1 MNCIFSYP
9 KLEAGMERNG
19 RTRESDNEDYVD
31 NSLALV
37 PVNVA
42 APTKSSELK
51 IVNKSISEVLDAL
64 RHAREKIERSIDRRN
79 MIRVGPS

>member
-1 MNCIFSYP
+1 MVNFSCSTST
-9 KLEAGMERNG
+9 LEAAKG
-19 RTRESDNEDYVD
+19 RSESDTEDHVD